1 MTLDRDKVRDCVIQ
15 SLREV
20 AGNVAVPA
28 INEQT
33 DPICGLGLDSADGVA
48 LACSLSDKLQFDI
61 PDNIN
66 PLVDDAVRRPRRVGE
81 IVDLVHKLVAGSEDR
96 NNG

>member
-20 AGNVAVPA
+20 VGNADVPS
-28 INEQT
+28 ISEQT

-48 LACSLSDKLQFDI
+48 LACSLSDKLDFDI
-61 PDNIN
+61 PDRIN
-66 PLVDDAVRRPRRVGE
+66 PLVDDKVRRSRRVGE
-81 IVDLVHKLVAGSEDR
+81 IVDLVHKLVAGREEP

>member
-1 MTLDRDKVRDCVIQ
+1 MTLDREKVRDCVIE

-20 AGNVAVPA
+20 VGAETVPA

-48 LACSLSDKLQFDI
+48 LACSLSDKLNFDI
-61 PDNIN
+61 PEDIN
-66 PLVDDAVRRPRRVGE
+66 PLVDDAVRRSRRVGE
-81 IVDLVHKLVAGSEDR
+81 IVDLVQKLVSGSGGSS
-96 NNG
+96 NG